1 MRKFGFLAVTA
12 STALALSACNKAAEA
27 PKPDA
32 PAKTGEAPGGETAGK
47 IWTDT
52 VTKTAEGGYS
62 IGNPNAKVK
71 LIEYLAVTCSHCA
84 DFEETGYPE
93 LINDFV
99 NKGTVNLEI
108 RNFLLTPYDIPISIL
123 TRCSDE
129 AAYLPLTRKFYQNQR
144 EYLTKLQSI
153 DPAKMEGII
162 KLPDNQRFNAMAQE
176 MGILELFKESGVSD
190 DQAKACLS
198 NPDNAKQLIA
208 MTEKAAKELKVAG
221 TPTFFLNGTILEDM
235 NWPRLKV
242 KLKEAGA

>member
-1 MRKFGFLAVTA
+1 MMRKFGFLALTA
-12 STALALSACNKAAEA
+12 SAALALAACNNTPTET
-27 PKPDA
+27 PKTDT
-32 PAKTGEAPGGETAGK
+32 PAKTGDTAGK

-52 VTKTAEGGYS
+52 VTKTTEGGYS

-84 DFEETGYPE
+84 EFEETGYPE

-108 RNFLLTPYDIPISIL
+108 RNFLLNPYDIPISIL

-129 AAYLPLTRKFYQNQR
+129 AAYLPLTQKFYQNQK

-162 KLPDNQRFNAMAQE
+162 KLPDNQRFYAMAQE
-176 MGILELFKESGVSD
+176 MGVLGLFKESGISD

-198 NPDNAKQLIA
+198 NPDNAKQLIT
-208 MTEKAAKELKVAG
+208 MTEKGAKELKVAG
-221 TPTFFLNGTILEDM
+221 TPTFFLNGTIVQDV
-235 NWPRLKV
+235 NWQQLKV